1 MQAPLRGFSPETFR
15 NRRALVFEALGS
27 DAMVLPAASIQFASR
42 DTERRFRPDS
52 ELFYLTGLVEPDAV
66 AVLRGHAQEER
77 FVLFVRPKDAKAEL
91 WNGPRLG
98 PERAKECHGADAA
111 YPLNEL
117 EERLPRLLDGA
128 RRVYYRLDQE
138 TRVDALV
145 RQVLRTA
152 RARGARTGA
161 GPRGLLDPGEILDEM
176 RLVKDADEI
185 ARLRRA
191 AQVTAEGVGEAM
203 QAVEPGVGEWE
214 LEATLEAAFR
224 RKGAEGPGYLSIV
237 ASGANACVLHY
248 VDNVRRVGE
257 NDLVLIDAGASVDLY
272 CGDITRTFP
281 ATGTFTREQRAVYD
295 VIERARA
302 AAVDAVRPGATV
314 LDVHDAALAVL
325 TEGLVG
331 LGVLQGSVDE
341 LIREK
346 KHELFYPHRT
356 SHWLGLDVHD
366 PGDYARDGKERAL
379 GPGMVLTVE
388 PGLYFGPD
396 VEGVPDRLRGIGV
409 RIEDDL
415 LVTPDGAEVLTSA
428 LPTAADQVE
437 EWVRRGKRA
446 RTHARSGEG

>member
-15 NRRALVFEALGS
+15 ARRARVFDALGP

-52 ELFYLTGLVEPDAV
+52 EVFYLTGLVEPDAV
-66 AVLRGHAQEER
+66 VVLRGHAQEER
-77 FVLFVRPKDAKAEL
+77 YVLFVRPKDPKAEL

-111 YPLNEL
+111 YPLTEL
-117 EERLPRLLDGA
+117 EERLPKLLDGA
-128 RRVYYRLDQE
+128 RRLHYRLDQDA
-138 TRVDALV
+138 RVDALV
-145 RQVLRTA
+145 RAALRNA

-161 GPRGLLDPGEILDEM
+161 GPRGLLDPGEILDEL
-176 RLVKDADEI
+176 RLIKDPDEI
-185 ARLRRA
+185 ARLSRA
-191 AQVTAEGVGEAM
+191 ARVTAEGVGEAM
-203 QAVEPGVGEWE
+203 QAVAPGQGEWE

-248 VDNVRRVGE
+248 VENSRRVGE
-257 NDLVLIDAGASVDLY
+257 GDLVLIDAGASVDLY

-281 ATGTFTREQRAVYD
+281 ASGRFTREQRAVYD
-295 VIERARA
+295 VVERARA
-302 AAVDAVRPGATV
+302 ASVNAVRPGATV
-314 LDVHDAALAVL
+314 LDLHNAALSVL

-331 LGVLQGSVDE
+331 LGVLQGALDE

-346 KHELFYPHRT
+346 KYEPFYPHRT

-379 GPGMVLTVE
+379 AADMVLTVE

-409 RIEDDL
+409 RIEDDVR
-415 LVTPDGAEVLTSA
+415 VTPTGREVLTSG
-428 LPTAADQVE
+428 LPTAAEQVE
-437 EWVRRGKRA
+437 EWVRRGKTA
-446 RTHARSGEG
+446 SAG